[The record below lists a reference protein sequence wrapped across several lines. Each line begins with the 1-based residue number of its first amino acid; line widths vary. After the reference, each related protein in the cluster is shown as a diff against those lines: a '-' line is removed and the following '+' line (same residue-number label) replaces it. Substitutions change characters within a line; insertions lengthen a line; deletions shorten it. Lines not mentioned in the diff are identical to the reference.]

1 MNASEVIKLLKKNGW
16 VHERTS
22 GSHYI
27 FAKEGVAEN
36 ISVPVHGNRDIAK
49 GTLHIILK
57 TAGLK

>member
-1 MNASEVIKLLKKNGW
+1 MNAKEVIRLLNKNGW
-16 VHERTS
+16 VHERTT

-27 FAKEGVAEN
+27 FSKEGINEN
-36 ISVPVHGNRDIAK
+36 ISVPVHGNRNIAK